1 MDPKLDLLILDTHN
15 AYTLGIADLSQYP
28 TGFAIVAPTLQIAP
42 PGFPT
47 VALPF
52 TASSMSILNSEN
64 LGLSTAGQDLV
75 KIPDGIYRI
84 KYTVNPAHLYF
95 VEKTFM
101 RTDAIQER
109 FDNAFMT
116 ADFSCADRHFTKAE
130 RDKLDEIYYLIQESI
145 AAANK
150 CANTLAMNLYN
161 QALKLLDRYSEGKAN
176 CC

>member
-28 TGFAIVAPTLQIAP
+28 PGFAIVAPTLQIAP
-42 PGFPT
+42 PGFPS

-52 TASSMSILNSEN
+52 TASSISILNSEN
-64 LGLSTAGQDLV
+64 LGLTKSGQDQV
-75 KIPDGIYRI
+75 KLPDGIYRI
-84 KYTVNPAHLYF
+84 KFTVNPANVHY

-101 RTDAIQER
+101 RTDGIQEK
-109 FDNAFMT
+109 FDSAFMK
-116 ADFSCADRHFTKAE
+116 ADFSCGDRHFTKAE
-130 RDKLDEIYYLIQESI
+130 RDKLDEIYYLIQEAI

-150 CANTLAMNLYN
+150 CANSLAMNLYN
-161 QALKLLDRYSEGKAN
+161 QASKLLERFLDGKAN

>member
-1 MDPKLDLLILDTHN
+1 MDPKLDLLVLDTHN
-15 AYTLGIADLSQYP
+15 AYTIGIADLSQYP
-28 TGFAIVAPTLQIAP
+28 TGFPIVAPTLQIAP

-64 LGLSTAGQDLV
+64 LGLSIAGQDQV
-75 KIPDGIYRI
+75 KLPDGIYRI
-84 KYTVNPAHLYF
+84 KYTITPANIHF
-95 VEKTFM
+95 IEKTFM

-116 ADFSCADRHFTKAE
+116 ADFSCADRHFSKAQ
-130 RDKLDEIYYLIQESI
+130 RDKLDEIYFLIQEAI

-161 QALKLLDRYSEGKAN
+161 QASKLLDRFQDGKSK

>member
-1 MDPKLDLLILDTHN
+1 MDPKLDLLVLDTHN

-28 TGFAIVAPTLQIAP
+28 AGFPIVSPTLQIAP

-52 TASSMSILNSEN
+52 TANSILILNSEN
-64 LGLSTAGQDLV
+64 LGLSTAGQDQV
-75 KIPDGIYRI
+75 KLPDGIYRI
-84 KYTVNPAHLYF
+84 KYTVNPANLYF

-101 RTDAIQER
+101 RVDAIQER

-116 ADFSCADRHFTKAE
+116 ADFSCADRHFLKAE
-130 RDKLDEIYYLIQESI
+130 QEKLNEIYYLIQEAI

-161 QALKLLDRYSEGKAN
+161 QASKLLDRFLEGKAN